1 MSGLSYKNEIL
12 RKTVHLSSLIYPLI
26 YLNFGKIITL
36 IILLLAFATTL
47 IWELSRI
54 KGYNVIFLNLII
66 KTLRLSEAKSKKLS
80 GAVPF
85 LLSCL
90 VVVLFF
96 NMHIAVLSMFVLI
109 FCDTIAAIFGRK
121 VPIFY
126 FKNYQ
131 KSLGGFVAF
140 VLCGLF
146 IVSLYAKFYNPSAS
160 FYKASVIA
168 VFSSALAEFI
178 AKKVKIDDN
187 ILISIIFAS
196 TLFIIAANI

>member
-12 RKTVHLSSLIYPLI
+12 RKLIHLSSLIYPLV
-26 YLNFGKIITL
+26 YLNFGKTITL
-36 IILLLAFATTL
+36 ILLAVAFITSL
-47 IWELSRI
+47 MWDILRI
-54 KGYNVIFLNLII
+54 KGYKVMFLNLIG
-66 KTLRLSEAKSKKLS
+66 KTLRQQEVASKKFS

-96 NMHIAVLSMFVLI
+96 NMHIAVLSMFILI

-126 FKNYQ
+126 FKSYQ

-140 VLCGLF
+140 VFCGLF
-146 IVSLYAKFYNPSAS
+146 IVSLYAVFYSLNPS

-187 ILISIIFAS
+187 ILISIIFAG
-196 TLFIIAANI
+196 TLFAFLLI